1 VHSVAPTIVARVS
14 SSTDFSLW
22 VSIGAWQKFVL
33 ERNVSFLWPVDLA
46 SRDHSRLV
54 DKNPQTEVC
63 ATKWLRAPVRSVLI
77 FMKPLITAADLER
90 VPQNGELAITE
101 DTLVTPLARDE
112 AERRGITF
120 RVASAQR
127 PEPSSSAASGESAP
141 EKSAR
146 IVAIGADHGGFE
158 LKQQLKGHL
167 RDWGYQVLDLGTDS
181 AEAVD
186 YPDFAEA
193 VGNAVARGDAWLG
206 IVLDGAGIGSS
217 IAANKVPGVRA
228 ALCYDRA
235 TARNSREHNDAN
247 VLTLGAKLIAP
258 EAARE
263 IVALWL
269 STPFAGGRHQRRVD
283 KIRSIEERS
292 AKK

>member
-1 VHSVAPTIVARVS
+1 V
-14 SSTDFSLW
+14 
-22 VSIGAWQKFVL
+22 
-33 ERNVSFLWPVDLA
+33 
-46 SRDHSRLV
+46 
-54 DKNPQTEVC
+54 
-63 ATKWLRAPVRSVLI
+63 
-77 FMKPLITAADLER
+77 KPLITAADLDS
-90 VPQNGELAITE
+90 VPQNGEVPVTG
-101 DTLVTPLARDE
+101 DTLITPLAREE

-120 RVASAQR
+120 RVASA
-127 PEPSSSAASGESAP
+127 PAGEPNSTNTSKEGSP
-141 EKSAR
+141 EKSSQ

-158 LKQQLKGHL
+158 LKETLKNYL

-193 VGNAVARGDAWLG
+193 VACAVARGEAWLG
-206 IVLDGAGIGSS
+206 IALDSAGIGSS
-217 IAANKVPGVRA
+217 IAANKVPGARA

-263 IVALWL
+263 IVAVWL
-269 STPFAGGRHQRRVD
+269 ATPFAGGRHQRRVD

-292 AKK
+292 AKKE

>member
-1 VHSVAPTIVARVS
+1 
-14 SSTDFSLW
+14 
-22 VSIGAWQKFVL
+22 
-33 ERNVSFLWPVDLA
+33 
-46 SRDHSRLV
+46 
-54 DKNPQTEVC
+54 
-63 ATKWLRAPVRSVLI
+63 
-77 FMKPLITAADLER
+77 MKPLITAADLGR
-90 VPQNGELAITE
+90 VPQNGDLAITD
-101 DTLVTPLARDE
+101 DTLVTPLAREE

-120 RVASAQR
+120 RIASAHAR
-127 PEPSSSAASGESAP
+127 EREPSSSAASVESSS

-158 LKQQLKGHL
+158 LKQQLKDHL

-181 AEAVD
+181 EEAAD

-193 VGNAVARGDAWLG
+193 VGNAVARGEARLG
-206 IVLDGAGIGSS
+206 IVLDSAGIGSS

-292 AKK
+292 EKK

>member
-1 VHSVAPTIVARVS
+1 
-14 SSTDFSLW
+14 
-22 VSIGAWQKFVL
+22 
-33 ERNVSFLWPVDLA
+33 
-46 SRDHSRLV
+46 
-54 DKNPQTEVC
+54 
-63 ATKWLRAPVRSVLI
+63 
-77 FMKPLITAADLER
+77 MKPLITVADLER
-90 VPQNGELAITE
+90 VPQNGELAITD
-101 DTLVTPLARDE
+101 DTLITPLAREE

-120 RVASAQR
+120 RVASGREHGATSR
-127 PEPSSSAASGESAP
+127 GASAENSLQ
-141 EKSAR
+141 KSAR
-146 IVAIGADHGGFE
+146 VVAIGADHGGFE
-158 LKQQLKGHL
+158 LKEQLKGHL
-167 RDWGYQVLDLGTDS
+167 RDWGYQVLDLGTGS
-181 AEAVD
+181 TEAVD

-193 VGNAVARGDAWLG
+193 VGNAVARGEAWLG
-206 IVLDGAGIGSS
+206 IVLDSAGIGSS

-283 KIRSIEERS
+283 KIRGIEERS

>member
-1 VHSVAPTIVARVS
+1 
-14 SSTDFSLW
+14 
-22 VSIGAWQKFVL
+22 
-33 ERNVSFLWPVDLA
+33 
-46 SRDHSRLV
+46 
-54 DKNPQTEVC
+54 
-63 ATKWLRAPVRSVLI
+63 
-77 FMKPLITAADLER
+77 MKPLVTAADLER
-90 VPQNGELAITE
+90 VAQNGELAITD
-101 DTLVTPLARDE
+101 DTLITPLAREE

-120 RVASAQR
+120 RIAPER
-127 PEPSSSAASGESAP
+127 GPEPCSSAASEQSSL

-146 IVAIGADHGGFE
+146 VVAIGADHGGFE

-206 IVLDGAGIGSS
+206 IVLDSAGIGSS

-247 VLTLGAKLIAP
+247 VLTLGARLIPP
-258 EAARE
+258 EDARE

-292 AKK
+292 AKH

>member
-1 VHSVAPTIVARVS
+1 
-14 SSTDFSLW
+14 
-22 VSIGAWQKFVL
+22 
-33 ERNVSFLWPVDLA
+33 
-46 SRDHSRLV
+46 
-54 DKNPQTEVC
+54 
-63 ATKWLRAPVRSVLI
+63 
-77 FMKPLITAADLER
+77 MKPLITAADLER
-90 VPQNGELAITE
+90 VPQNGELAITD
-101 DTLVTPLARDE
+101 DTLITPLAREE

-120 RVASAQR
+120 RVTSASQQQTSSG
-127 PEPSSSAASGESAP
+127 ESSAANEA
-141 EKSAR
+141 EKSGR
-146 IVAIGADHGGFE
+146 VVAIGADHGGFE

-193 VGNAVARGDAWLG
+193 VGNAVVKGEAWLG
-206 IVLDGAGIGSS
+206 IVLDSAGIGSS

-247 VLTLGAKLIAP
+247 VLTLGAKLLAP

-269 STPFAGGRHQRRVD
+269 ATPFAGGRHQRRVD
-283 KIRSIEERS
+283 MIRDIEERFR
-292 AKK
+292 KR